1 MQHSVACLQCT
12 CCMTAS
18 LAWPLFTNCD
28 VYAASVRPRG
38 RELDSFNSLPS
49 SRVLRS
55 SAAANGG
62 GEGGQAMQ
70 SVQMATPSSTF
81 RDLYPTSSANY
92 GSRTHLNPITGQLSA
107 IGSVYTRS
115 TSASRQPQELTTALD
130 RPLTQKSSTSSPT
143 KSGQFSQGLRS
154 MSIDRLAS
162 QATSSLRAAHSTRQA
177 TTPHTTSQLPQ
188 HRPVSD
194 SHDKYTR
201 PSRLAVAPA
210 SSSSS
215 SSSSSAESEA
225 SSPADRTAQ
234 GRRFHTGK
242 GSSVSLAAGI
252 KSLSMQLSSP
262 SSSQGT
268 PTGAAHQS
276 SSANAVLSRYLLQ
289 TAEVLS
295 ADAVECA
302 AGLCKASS
310 W

>member
-1 MQHSVACLQCT
+1 MQT
-12 CCMTAS
+12 M
-18 LAWPLFTNCD
+18 
-28 VYAASVRPRG
+28 
-38 RELDSFNSLPS
+38 
-49 SRVLRS
+49 
-55 SAAANGG
+55 
-62 GEGGQAMQ
+62 
-70 SVQMATPSSTF
+70 QMATPSSTF
-81 RDLYPTSSANY
+81 RDLYPTSSANC
-92 GSRTHLNPITGQLSA
+92 GSRTHLNPITGQPSA
-107 IGSVYTRS
+107 TGSVYTRS
-115 TSASRQPQELTTALD
+115 TSASRQPRELTTALD

-154 MSIDRLAS
+154 MSVDRHAS
-162 QATSSLRAAHSTRQA
+162 EATSSVRPAHSTRQA

-201 PSRLAVAPA
+201 PSRLAVAPD
-210 SSSSS
+210 SSSS

-225 SSPADRTAQ
+225 SSPADITPQ
-234 GRRFHTGK
+234 GRRSYTGK
-242 GSSVSLAAGI
+242 GSSASLAAGI

-276 SSANAVLSRYLLQ
+276 SSANAVVSRYLLQ
-289 TAEVLS
+289 TAKILS

-302 AGLCKASS
+302 AGLCKACS